1 MDNSPLYWL
10 SPYID
15 QIIAIIIALIMLP
28 QPFHLIQESLK
39 NLVLF
44 APEEEVME
52 EIKQCA
58 QELFDDYAYEI
69 TFYDVIQTGR
79 KLWIEIYIR
88 SHSNML
94 NVAQLEQLKLRIE
107 KGLHDRYE
115 GVDVQISPDLII
127 K

>member
-1 MDNSPLYWL
+1 M
-10 SPYID
+10 
-15 QIIAIIIALIMLP
+15 
-28 QPFHLIQESLK
+28 QESLK

>member
-1 MDNSPLYWL
+1 MISDIHGAAIPTT
-10 SPYID
+10 
-15 QIIAIIIALIMLP
+15 IIIALIMLP